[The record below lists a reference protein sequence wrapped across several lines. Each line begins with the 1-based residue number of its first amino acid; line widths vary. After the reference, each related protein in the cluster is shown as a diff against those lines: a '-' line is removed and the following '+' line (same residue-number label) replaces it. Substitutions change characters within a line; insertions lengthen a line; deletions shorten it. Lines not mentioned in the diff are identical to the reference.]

1 MDDHIDIVFDGP
13 PAQEMPRL
21 VEVDSGSSSP
31 VVLVGSARLV
41 YPQKRKCERAVHDGE
56 KVPKAA
62 VSNCGKKCGSAAPS
76 NDRPV
81 VGACPTRASTTR
93 F

>member
-31 VVLVGSARLV
+31 VVLVGSARLL
-41 YPQKRKCERAVHDGE
+41 YPQKRKCGRAVHDGE
-56 KVPKAA
+56 KVPIAA
-62 VSNCGKKCGSAAPS
+62 DIRHNVYKTSGLWDEGKDFKKPHGIS
-76 NDRPV
+76 R
-81 VGACPTRASTTR
+81 R
-93 F
+93 

>member
-31 VVLVGSARLV
+31 SCSLIQHVWFTPKNGNA
-41 YPQKRKCERAVHDGE
+41 GE
-56 KVPKAA
+56 L
-62 VSNCGKKCGSAAPS
+62 CTTEKKCQI
-76 NDRPV
+76 RK
-81 VGACPTRASTTR
+81 
-93 F
+93 